1 MVLTLAEV
9 PRLKGEAEVP
19 TAAKLEVVDTS
30 KPAGGVTVTP
40 ELSSPLPETVKLA
53 EPEAVPYVVA
63 VRADNDPVLVER
75 VPEGAEVVMPALV
88 EEYAELP

>member
-1 MVLTLAEV
+1 MVLRVDEV

-40 ELSSPLPETVKLA
+40 ELSSPVPLTVKLA
-53 EPEAVPYVVA
+53 GAEAVPYGVA

-75 VPEGAEVVMPALV
+75 VPEEAVTVKVWVAL
-88 EEYAELP
+88 AAL